1 MIRLCDKIDCTGC
14 GSCYNVCPKRSI
26 SMEKDLE
33 GFLYPKIDTQTCIEC
48 GGCQKACPVLNPLNK
63 HRRAERPLAVVAV
76 SDEIRQKSSS
86 GGMFSLLSSSILSR
100 EGVVYGAAFD
110 KEYTVCHRSARNE
123 RELALLRG
131 SKYVQS
137 DIRLTFSEVRN
148 LLRTGK
154 EVLYTGTP
162 CQIAGLY
169 RFLGKQDVS
178 KLYTVDLVCHGV
190 PSVKSFQ
197 LYLSRLAEKLNMNVN
212 DIEDFRFRELEGW
225 GYAPSFQFAKA
236 KGRHLLKPQENL
248 YMRLFLS
255 SRLHRPS
262 CYRCRYATPERI
274 SDITIA
280 DFWGIGK
287 TKPYGADVFSGCSL
301 VLINSDKG
309 RSLFSCISST
319 TYSEERD
326 WDEALRYNAQLQ
338 TKPPYPKDRD
348 EAFYFLFHYDYDTI
362 YNHFFNSPYLKLRR
376 FIGKF
381 LRILHLR

>member
-14 GSCYNVCPKRSI
+14 GSCYNVCPKQSI
-26 SMEKDLE
+26 SMVKDLE
-33 GFLYPKIDTQTCIEC
+33 GFLYPKIDAQTCIEC
-48 GGCQKACPVLNPLNK
+48 GACQKACPVLTPLNK
-63 HRRAERPLAVVAV
+63 HRRAERPLAVAAV
-76 SDEIRQKSSS
+76 SDEIRRKSSS
-86 GGMFSLLSSSILSR
+86 GGMFSLFSSSILSCG
-100 EGVVYGAAFD
+100 GVVYGAAFD

-123 RELALLRG
+123 RELEPLRG
-131 SKYVQS
+131 SKYAQS
-137 DIRLTFSEVRN
+137 DIGLTFREVRE

-197 LYLSRLAEKLNMNVN
+197 LYLSRLADKLNIDVN
-212 DIEDFRFRELEGW
+212 DIENFRFRELEGW
-225 GYAPSFQFAKA
+225 GYAPSFQLAKT
-236 KGRHLLKPQENL
+236 KERRLLKPQENL

-287 TKPYGADVFSGCSL
+287 TKPYGADVSSGCSL
-301 VLINSDKG
+301 VLINTNKG
-309 RSLFSCISST
+309 RELFSVISSAV
-319 TYSEERD
+319 YSEERD
-326 WDEALRYNAQLQ
+326 WDEALRYNTQLH
-338 TKPPYPKDRD
+338 TVSPYPKDRG
-348 EAFYFLFHYDYDTI
+348 EAFYYLSHYDYDAI
-362 YNHFFNSPYLKLRR
+362 YNHFFNTPYLRLRR
-376 FIGKF
+376 FGGKL
-381 LRILHLR
+381 LRRLHLR